1 MSRLL
6 AFLRV
11 AAVFAIAA
19 LSGCTGPIDSEQR
32 ALCAAVVE
40 ALHPDETRID
50 IHGAQLAAL
59 GRQGLRLDY
68 TAREPDDEAR
78 PHYVVCGFAGGAFDP
93 GRRDLVAVD
102 TDGEPLGEA
111 RFIYLKR
118 FGLTDVERTV
128 AMQGLPQWPFSVAY
142 AAQQIV
148 SGVPLAAIYALLA
161 TAYALIYGLVGRLNL
176 AFGQIAVM
184 GAFGAI
190 GGVGAAVAFG
200 FENPAAGL
208 MVALVVAAGLAAGW
222 SWFVGVTV
230 IAPLHAR
237 SPLSQPILVATV
249 AVAVTMEEGL
259 RLFQGVR
266 DHWVPPTFSTPIGL
280 AAAGTFV
287 VTVTPMQIGIALA
300 AFGTAVA
307 VLLLLQRSRFGR
319 NWRAFADD
327 PGAAALLGVAP
338 GRILARTFLL
348 AGSMAGLAGWIMAV
362 YYGNVSAAMST
373 MLGLK
378 ALVAAIVG
386 GIGSV
391 PGAFVGGV
399 VIGLV
404 EAFWSAYFDIGMR
417 DIVVY
422 AILIAA
428 FVLRPGGLFGFSGPR
443 PRDV

>member
-1 MSRLL
+1 
-6 AFLRV
+6 
-11 AAVFAIAA
+11 
-19 LSGCTGPIDSEQR
+19 
-32 ALCAAVVE
+32 
-40 ALHPDETRID
+40 
-50 IHGAQLAAL
+50 
-59 GRQGLRLDY
+59 
-68 TAREPDDEAR
+68 
-78 PHYVVCGFAGGAFDP
+78 
-93 GRRDLVAVD
+93 
-102 TDGEPLGEA
+102 
-111 RFIYLKR
+111 
-118 FGLTDVERTV
+118 
-128 AMQGLPQWPFSVAY
+128 
-142 AAQQIV
+142 
-148 SGVPLAAIYALLA
+148 
-161 TAYALIYGLVGRLNL
+161 
-176 AFGQIAVM
+176 
-184 GAFGAI
+184 
-190 GGVGAAVAFG
+190 
-200 FENPAAGL
+200 
-208 MVALVVAAGLAAGW
+208 
-222 SWFVGVTV
+222 
-230 IAPLHAR
+230 
-237 SPLSQPILVATV
+237 
-249 AVAVTMEEGL
+249 MEEGL

-307 VLLLLQRSRFGR
+307 VLLLLRRSRFGR

-338 GRILARTFLL
+338 GRILAGTFLL
-348 AGSMAGLAGWIMAV
+348 AGLMAGLAGWIMAV

-422 AILIAA
+422 AILIAV

>member
-1 MSRLL
+1 
-6 AFLRV
+6 
-11 AAVFAIAA
+11 
-19 LSGCTGPIDSEQR
+19 
-32 ALCAAVVE
+32 
-40 ALHPDETRID
+40 
-50 IHGAQLAAL
+50 
-59 GRQGLRLDY
+59 
-68 TAREPDDEAR
+68 
-78 PHYVVCGFAGGAFDP
+78 
-93 GRRDLVAVD
+93 
-102 TDGEPLGEA
+102 
-111 RFIYLKR
+111 
-118 FGLTDVERTV
+118 
-128 AMQGLPQWPFSVAY
+128 
-142 AAQQIV
+142 
-148 SGVPLAAIYALLA
+148 LAAIYALLA

-200 FENPAAGL
+200 FESPAAGL

-222 SWFVGVTV
+222 SWVVGTTV

-249 AVAVTMEEGL
+249 AVAVTIEEGL

-280 AAAGTFV
+280 AAAGSFV

-307 VLLLLQRSRFGR
+307 VLLVLQRSRFGR

-327 PGAAALLGVAP
+327 PGAASLFGVAP
-338 GRILARTFLL
+338 GRILAGTFLL
-348 AGSMAGLAGWIMAV
+348 AGLMAGLAGWIMAV

-404 EAFWSAYFDIGMR
+404 EAFWSDFFDMGMR
-417 DIVVY
+417 DMLVY
-422 AILIAA
+422 AFLIAV

>member
-1 MSRLL
+1 MRWLAPILTIVALALVGCMGSIDPEQRLL
-6 AFLRV
+6 CGAV
-11 AAVFAIAA
+11 A
-19 LSGCTGPIDSEQR
+19 
-32 ALCAAVVE
+32 E
-40 ALHPDETRID
+40 ALHPDGTQITMR
-50 IHGAQLAAL
+50 GAQPAAL

-68 TAREPDDEAR
+68 TAREPDDDEAR
-78 PHYVVCGFAGGAFDP
+78 PHYVICGFAGGAFDP
-93 GRRDLVAVD
+93 DRGDLVAVD
-102 TDGEPLGEA
+102 TDSGPLGEA

-118 FGLTDVERTV
+118 FGLTDVGRTV
-128 AMQGLPQWPFSVAY
+128 ATQGLPQWPFSLAY
-142 AAQQIV
+142 AAQQVV

-184 GAFGAI
+184 GAFWAI

-200 FENPAAGL
+200 LENPAAGL
-208 MVALVVAAGLAAGW
+208 AVALVVAAGLAAGW
-222 SWFVGVTV
+222 SWVVGAMV

-237 SPLSQPILVATV
+237 SPRSQPILVATV
-249 AVAVTMEEGL
+249 AAAVTIEEGL

-266 DHWVPPTFSTPIGL
+266 DHWVPPTFSAPIGL
-280 AAAGTFV
+280 AAAGRFV

-300 AFGTAVA
+300 AFGAAIA
-307 VLLLLQRSRFGR
+307 VLLLLRRSRFGR

-327 PGAAALLGVAP
+327 PLAAALLGVAP
-338 GRILARTFLL
+338 GRVLAGTFLL
-348 AGSMAGLAGWIMAV
+348 AGLMAGLAGWIMAV

-378 ALVAAIVG
+378 ALVAAVVG

-422 AILIAA
+422 AILIAI